1 MIYNTKGFSSM
12 SRKGYLSI
20 KEVAV
25 QYEVS
30 RAKLDSL
37 VKSLCGSN

>member
-1 MIYNTKGFSSM
+1 MIYNPKGFSSM

-25 QYEVS
+25 QYEVQQGQ
-30 RAKLDSL
+30 A
-37 VKSLCGSN
+37 